1 MKELAPGLWQWTRTH
16 PEWHPKGFGDAVSSY
31 ALLDDAGL
39 VIVDPLLVGEDDPE
53 LATLESKATGTVRI
67 LITLPYHVRSAEP
80 IWKRLRA
87 RHDVGIYGHANCTSR
102 LADASGFTALQG
114 GETLVGGIRAHSFGS
129 PRRAE
134 LPFELPSHRALAVGD
149 VVVETGEGAL
159 RVWAQGP
166 AKEPWWSE
174 RFIPTLRPLAELD
187 VERVLVTHGDPV
199 VTQGARA
206 LAKALAAPAWRR

>member
-16 PEWHPKGFGDAVSSY
+16 PEWHPKGFGDVVSSY

-39 VIVDPLLVGEDDPE
+39 VIVDPLLEGEDDPE

-67 LITLPYHVRSAEP
+67 LITMPYHVRSAEP

-87 RHDVGIYGHANCTSR
+87 RHDIGIYGHANSTSR
-102 LADASGFTALQG
+102 LADASGFTALEG
-114 GETLVGGIRAHSFGS
+114 GETLAGGIRAHSFGS

-134 LPFELPSHRALAVGD
+134 LPFELPSHRAIAFGD

-159 RVWAQGP
+159 RVWAQGS

-187 VERVLVTHGDPV
+187 IERVLVTHGDPV
-199 VTQGARA
+199 VQQGARA